1 MQNQYTPPA
10 AFGGKRYYSLYEH
23 LKHKFPVRIGKAVI
37 EGGFSCPN
45 IDGTRGS
52 GGCRYCTGASSVAR
66 AYPPITAQC
75 LQELQRIRKK
85 WPSALAIAYFQN
97 HTNTYAPLP
106 RLKALYEEALTV
118 PGICGLSIGTR
129 ADCLSPALISYLAEL
144 SRRTDLTVELGLQTI
159 HDEIARRINR
169 CHTLY
174 EFSSAYKALTAAGIR
189 ICVHLIN
196 GLPGESE
203 EMMLESAR
211 FVASLRPGGLKLHLL
226 HILEGSSFAEDWRA
240 GKIQLMEK
248 ETYISLVCS
257 QLELLPPQ
265 TVIERLT
272 GDGDRRLLLAPRW
285 SRDKISVLGG
295 IDKELIRRGSWQGK
309 YFAGTSGASNTE
321 TAIFK

>member
-106 RLKALYEEALTV
+106 RLKA
-118 PGICGLSIGTR
+118 R
-129 ADCLSPALISYLAEL
+129 
-144 SRRTDLTVELGLQTI
+144 
-159 HDEIARRINR
+159 
-169 CHTLY
+169 
-174 EFSSAYKALTAAGIR
+174 
-189 ICVHLIN
+189 
-196 GLPGESE
+196 
-203 EMMLESAR
+203 
-211 FVASLRPGGLKLHLL
+211 
-226 HILEGSSFAEDWRA
+226 
-240 GKIQLMEK
+240 
-248 ETYISLVCS
+248 
-257 QLELLPPQ
+257 
-265 TVIERLT
+265 
-272 GDGDRRLLLAPRW
+272 
-285 SRDKISVLGG
+285 
-295 IDKELIRRGSWQGK
+295 
-309 YFAGTSGASNTE
+309 NT
-321 TAIFK
+321 K